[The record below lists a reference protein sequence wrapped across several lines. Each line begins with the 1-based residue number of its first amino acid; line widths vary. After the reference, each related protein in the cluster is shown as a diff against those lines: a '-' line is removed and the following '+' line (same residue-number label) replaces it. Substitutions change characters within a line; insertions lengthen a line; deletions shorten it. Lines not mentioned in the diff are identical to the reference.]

1 MKEFEML
8 GFLLGNRNDID
19 VPIFVLKSNSD
30 FGELVR
36 RSRIHLELLHDDSA
50 GSSALIV
57 MHDNRL
63 ASHVLDDFKSKLN
76 DLFEESKTN
85 QLDFIATDDPNRVA
99 FLRVGKVLKK
109 KRSTNGK
116 KARKKASSPHTFLPP
131 DPNLDDRD

>member
-1 MKEFEML
+1 
-8 GFLLGNRNDID
+8 
-19 VPIFVLKSNSD
+19 
-30 FGELVR
+30 
-36 RSRIHLELLHDDSA
+36 
-50 GSSALIV
+50 

-99 FLRVGKVLKK
+99 FLRIGKVLKK

-116 KARKKASSPHTFLPP
+116 KARKKASSPQTFLPP
-131 DPNLDDRD
+131 DPSLDDQDLTE